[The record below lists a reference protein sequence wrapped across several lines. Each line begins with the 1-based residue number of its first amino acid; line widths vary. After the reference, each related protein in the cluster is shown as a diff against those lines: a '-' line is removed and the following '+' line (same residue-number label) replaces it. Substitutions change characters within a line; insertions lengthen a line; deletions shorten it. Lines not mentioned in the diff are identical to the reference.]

1 MFCKIRKYICK
12 GRVYQ
17 QCANA
22 LSLGLALALCSKPCH
37 APNVQ
42 WIHFKCNICIV
53 RYIKHYILYIRQK
66 GLALASRLQTL
77 PRAHCVLCIVYIK
90 HCILYISNI
99 IYCIF
104 QTLYIAYIMH
114 YMLYARQ
121 NRLPLALH
129 SNLTTRPNI
138 CTLHCLSISCIVYC
152 VICFV

>member
-1 MFCKIRKYICK
+1 MSNEHSTKHQRFCVVHLFCIIRKYICK

-17 QCANA
+17 QCANP
-22 LSLGLALALCSKPCH
+22 LSL
-37 APNVQ
+37 
-42 WIHFKCNICIV
+42 
-53 RYIKHYILYIRQK
+53 

-77 PRAHCVLCIVYIK
+77 PRAQCVLYIVYIK

-99 IYCIF
+99 TYCIF
-104 QTLYIAYIMH
+104 QTLYIVYIIH

-138 CTLHCLSISCIVYC
+138 CTLHCLSISCFVYN
-152 VICFV
+152 V